1 MKRILTFAFALL
13 INWQSYSQDKEST
26 LILITNVNVWDG
38 RSDKLAKNS
47 SVLIQDNLIIKVGKN
62 IPEYNEALV
71 IDGGGKTLIPGLSD
85 AHVHL
90 SATMSNR

>member
-1 MKRILTFAFALL
+1 MRTTFSALL
-13 INWQSYSQDKEST
+13 FFVISLTTYSQHK
-26 LILITNVNVWDG
+26 ILIKNVHVWDG

-62 IPEYNEALV
+62 IPEYNDALV

-90 SATMSNR
+90 SATMSNREIS